1 MYKISHYIKLLKFRL
16 SSVVVFSAMAGYMLG
31 IDQFNISDFLLVILG
46 GFLVTGSANG
56 FNQIIEKEYDK
67 LMQRTCERPLPQAEL
82 SVTSAVFFSLAIGFI
97 GLFLLNL
104 INPETSYFGFISKSC
119 FFGFISMLLYVLA
132 YTPLKR
138 FSTVSIFVGAIP
150 GAIPFLLGWVAAT
163 DDFGLSAGMLF
174 GIQFLWQFPHFISIA
189 WVQDQEYKKAG
200 FKMLFGGKKNKYP
213 ATISIITSIFL
224 LMLSIIP
231 FYWHQA
237 DFKLNS
243 YITFIFVFLLGIWF
257 TSKSFMLY
265 KLQNDISAKRLMFS
279 SFIYLPL
286 LQIIYII
293 DKFVF

>member
-1 MYKISHYIKLLKFRL
+1 M
-16 SSVVVFSAMAGYMLG
+16 SA
-31 IDQFNISDFLLVILG
+31 I
-46 GFLVTGSANG
+46 
-56 FNQIIEKEYDK
+56 
-67 LMQRTCERPLPQAEL
+67 
-82 SVTSAVFFSLAIGFI
+82 FFSLVIGFI

-104 INPETSYFGFISKSC
+104 INPATGYFGIISKSC

-174 GIQFLWQFPHFISIA
+174 GIQFFWQFPHFISIA

-200 FKMLFGGKKNKYP
+200 FKMLFGGEKNKYP
-213 ATISIITSIFL
+213 ATISIITSISML
-224 LMLSIIP
+224 ILSIIP
-231 FYWHQA
+231 FFWDQV

-243 YITFIFVFLLGIWF
+243 YITFISVFLLGIWF

-293 DKFVF
+293 DKFIF